1 MEMNDNEFG
10 AQGVKLETFIT
21 VIFIHFLSLF
31 IRFCTF
37 SLVLQTIFKNE
48 LFTYV
53 SFLKMGQKSEKE
65 YE

>member
-10 AQGVKLETFIT
+10 AQGVKRETFII

-48 LFTYV
+48 LFTYM
-53 SFLKMGQKSEKE
+53 FPF
-65 YE
+65 